1 MQKFFRGIVNHPKLI
16 ITIFI
21 VATLICAVL
30 QSMVGV
36 NYDMT
41 AYLPEDSHSTVSLEI
56 MQNEFDGDIPNAR
69 VMVRNV
75 TIPEALE
82 YKEKILAC
90 EGVTDVMWL
99 DDATSIYVPLSQLDT
114 DTVETYYK
122 DNNALFTVTI
132 AEDKCIEAVDE
143 IRAVIGED
151 NAMSGDA
158 VSTALATTSTV
169 EQILKITIFAV
180 ICVFVI
186 LLITTPSWI
195 EPLVVL
201 GGIGVAVVLNM
212 GTNLIFGE
220 ISFVTNAAGS
230 ILQLAVSLDYSVF
243 LMHRYEECLKNDPDP
258 KNAMVDALCKSTTS
272 ILSSGL
278 TTVIG
283 FVALVFMRFGIGPDL
298 GLALAKG
305 IAISLIVVFVFMPVF
320 ILALHKPLQK
330 TKHRPILPSF
340 KKFSKVVYRTMIPM
354 VCVFAIFVAPSFLAS
369 NENAF
374 FYGSSEI
381 FGTNT
386 QLGVDSEA
394 IEEVFGKSDT
404 YVLMVPRGN
413 TATEKELSEA
423 LHKIPE
429 VKGILSYVD
438 TVGTEIPMSYL
449 DDDTLSQLVSE
460 NYSRMVLT
468 VETDYEGEQTFD
480 LVETIRNVANEYYS
494 DSYYLVGEGVS
505 TYDLM
510 DTITADTLKVN
521 FIAIAAVF
529 IVLLISFKSIGLP
542 IILVLG
548 IETAIWI
555 NLAIPYFTDTTVHY
569 IAYLIISSVQLGAT
583 VDYAIL
589 MTDRY
594 IENRQTKN
602 KKDAIQETIANVA
615 VSILTSGTVLTIVGL
630 LLGFIS
636 THGILSQLG
645 IFVGRG
651 ALLSLAIV
659 LFVIPGLL
667 YLLDGVIQKTTL
679 GAKWYRNTAE
689 TKENISK

>member
-1 MQKFFRGIVNHPKLI
+1 MQRFFRGIVNHPKLI

-21 VATLICAVL
+21 IATLICAVL
-30 QSMVGV
+30 QGLVNV

-41 AYLPEDSHSTVSLEI
+41 AYLPNDSHSTVTIEI
-56 MQNEFDGDIPNAR
+56 MQKEFDGDIPNAR

-82 YKEKILAC
+82 YKEKILSC
-90 EGVTDVMWL
+90 DGVTDVMWL

-114 DTVETYYK
+114 DTLETYYK
-122 DNNALFTVTI
+122 DNTALFTVTI
-132 AEDKCIEAVDE
+132 ADDKRIEAVDA

-230 ILQLAVSLDYSVF
+230 ILHLAVSLDYSVF

-283 FVALVFMRFGIGPDL
+283 FIALVFMRFGIGPDL

-305 IAISLIVVFVFMPVF
+305 IAISLIIVFVFMPVF

-340 KKFSKVVYRTMIPM
+340 AKFSKVVYRTMIPM
-354 VCVFAIFVAPSFLAS
+354 VCVFAILVVPSFLAS

-381 FGTNT
+381 FGTDT

-413 TATEKELSEA
+413 TATEKELSDA

-429 VKGILSYVD
+429 VKSILSYVD

-449 DDDTLSQLVSE
+449 DDDTLSQLISE

-480 LVETIRNVANEYYS
+480 LVETIRNVASEYYS

-529 IVLLISFKSIGLP
+529 IVLFFSFKSIGLP
-542 IILVLG
+542 VILVLG

-555 NLAIPYFTDTTVHY
+555 NLAIPYFADTTVHY

-589 MTDRY
+589 MTDRH

-602 KKDAIQETIANVA
+602 KKDAIQETVATVA
-615 VSILTSGTVLTIVGL
+615 VSILTSATVLTIVGL

>member
-1 MQKFFRGIVNHPKLI
+1 MQRFFRGIVNHPKLI

-21 VATLICAVL
+21 IATLICAVL
-30 QSMVGV
+30 QGLVNV

-41 AYLPEDSHSTVSLEI
+41 AYLPNDSHSTVSIEI
-56 MQNEFDGDIPNAR
+56 MQKEFDGDIPNAR

-82 YKEKILAC
+82 YKEKILSC
-90 EGVTDVMWL
+90 DGVTDVMWL

-114 DTVETYYK
+114 DTLETYYK
-122 DNNALFTVTI
+122 DNTALFTVTI
-132 AEDKCIEAVDE
+132 ADDKRIEAVDA

-230 ILQLAVSLDYSVF
+230 ILHLAVSLDYSVF

-283 FVALVFMRFGIGPDL
+283 FIALVFMRFGIGPDL

-305 IAISLIVVFVFMPVF
+305 IAISLIIVFVFMPVF

-340 KKFSKVVYRTMIPM
+340 AKFSKVVYRTMIPM
-354 VCVFAIFVAPSFLAS
+354 VCVFAILVVPSFLAS

-381 FGTNT
+381 FGTDT

-413 TATEKELSEA
+413 TATEKELSDA

-429 VKGILSYVD
+429 VKSILSYVD

-449 DDDTLSQLVSE
+449 DDDTLSQLISE

-480 LVETIRNVANEYYS
+480 LVETIRNVASEYYS

-529 IVLLISFKSIGLP
+529 IVLFFSFKSIGLP
-542 IILVLG
+542 VILVLG

-555 NLAIPYFTDTTVHY
+555 NLAIPYFADTTVHY
-569 IAYLIISSVQLGAT
+569 IASFVSDKNKNVESVQ
-583 VDYAIL
+583 
-589 MTDRY
+589 
-594 IENRQTKN
+594 
-602 KKDAIQETIANVA
+602 
-615 VSILTSGTVLTIVGL
+615 
-630 LLGFIS
+630 
-636 THGILSQLG
+636 
-645 IFVGRG
+645 
-651 ALLSLAIV
+651 
-659 LFVIPGLL
+659 FVIQSEAITIPEAPIVAAPTEEKLTFWQKLLRLFGL
-667 YLLDGVIQKTTL
+667 Y
-679 GAKWYRNTAE
+679 
-689 TKENISK
+689 

>member
-1 MQKFFRGIVNHPKLI
+1 MQRFFRGIVNHPKLI

-21 VATLICAVL
+21 IATLICAVL
-30 QSMVGV
+30 QGLVNV

-41 AYLPEDSHSTVSLEI
+41 AYLPNDSHSTVTIEI
-56 MQNEFDGDIPNAR
+56 MQKEFDGDIPNAR

-82 YKEKILAC
+82 YKEKILSC
-90 EGVTDVMWL
+90 DGVTDVMWL

-114 DTVETYYK
+114 DTLETYYK
-122 DNNALFTVTI
+122 DNTALFTVTI
-132 AEDKCIEAVDE
+132 ADDKRIEAVDA

-230 ILQLAVSLDYSVF
+230 ILHLAVSLDYSVF

-283 FVALVFMRFGIGPDL
+283 FIALVFMRFGIGPDL

-305 IAISLIVVFVFMPVF
+305 IAISLIIVFVFMPVF

-340 KKFSKVVYRTMIPM
+340 AKFSKVVYRTMIPM
-354 VCVFAIFVAPSFLAS
+354 VCVFAILVVPSFLAS

-381 FGTNT
+381 FGTDT

-413 TATEKELSEA
+413 TATEKELSDA

-429 VKGILSYVD
+429 VKSILSYVD

-449 DDDTLSQLVSE
+449 DDDTLSQLISE

-480 LVETIRNVANEYYS
+480 LVETIRNVASEYYS

-529 IVLLISFKSIGLP
+529 IVLFFSFKSIGLP
-542 IILVLG
+542 VILVLG

-555 NLAIPYFTDTTVHY
+555 NLAIPYFADTTVHY

-602 KKDAIQETIANVA
+602 KKDAIQETVATVA
-615 VSILTSGTVLTIVGL
+615 VSILTSATVLTIVGL

>member
-16 ITIFI
+16 ITIFL

-30 QSMVGV
+30 QGMVDV

-41 AYLPEDSHSTVSLEI
+41 AYLPDDSHSTVSIEI
-56 MQNEFDGDIPNAR
+56 MQKEFDGDIPNAR

-90 EGVTDVMWL
+90 DGVTDVMWL

-114 DTVETYYK
+114 DTLETYYK
-122 DNNALFTVTI
+122 DNTALFTVTI
-132 AEDKCIEAVDE
+132 ADDKRIEAVDA

-283 FVALVFMRFGIGPDL
+283 FIALVFMRFGIGPDL

-305 IAISLIVVFVFMPVF
+305 IAISLIIVFVFMPVF

-340 KKFSKVVYRTMIPM
+340 AKFSKFIYRTMIPM
-354 VCVFAIFVAPSFLAS
+354 VCVFAILVVPSFLAS

-381 FGTNT
+381 FGTDT

-413 TATEKELSEA
+413 TATEKELSDA

-429 VKGILSYVD
+429 VKSILSYVD

-449 DDDTLSQLVSE
+449 DDDTLSQLISE

-468 VETDYEGEQTFD
+468 VETDYEGESTFN
-480 LVETIRNVANEYYS
+480 LVKKIRNTANDYYP
-494 DSYYLVGEGVS
+494 DNYYFAGEGVS

-529 IVLLISFKSIGLP
+529 IVLLLSFKSIGLP
-542 IILVLG
+542 VILVLG

-555 NLAIPYFTDTTVHY
+555 NLAIPYFADTTVHY

-602 KKDAIQETIANVA
+602 KKDAIQETVATVA
-615 VSILTSGTVLTIVGL
+615 VSILTSATVLTIVGL

-679 GAKWYRNTAE
+679 GAKWYQNTTE

>member
-1 MQKFFRGIVNHPKLI
+1 MQKFFRGIVDHPKLI

-30 QSMVGV
+30 QSMVSV

-41 AYLPEDSHSTVSLEI
+41 EYLPEGSHSTVSLEI
-56 MQNEFDGDIPNAR
+56 MKNEFEGDIPNAR

-75 TIPEALE
+75 TIPEAME

-90 EGVTDVMWL
+90 EGVTSVMWL
-99 DDATSIYVPLSQLDT
+99 DDAANIYVPLNQLDT
-114 DTVETYYK
+114 GTVETYYK
-122 DNNALFTVTI
+122 DSTALFTVSV
-132 AEDKCIEAVDE
+132 ADGKLIEAVDE

-169 EQILKITIFAV
+169 EQIMKISVFAV
-180 ICVFVI
+180 ICVLVI
-186 LLITTPSWI
+186 LLVTTPSWI

-243 LMHRYEECLKNDPDP
+243 LMHRYEECLKNNPDH
-258 KNAMVDALCKSTTS
+258 KSAMVDALCKSTTS

-283 FVALVFMRFGIGPDL
+283 FIALVFMRFGIGPDL

-330 TKHRPILPSF
+330 TKHRPLLPSF
-340 KKFSKVVYRTMIPM
+340 TKFSKFVYRTMIPM
-354 VCVFAIFVAPSFLAS
+354 VCVFAILIVPSFLAS
-369 NENAF
+369 NENSF
-374 FYGSSEI
+374 FYGSSNI
-381 FGTNT
+381 FGENT

-394 IEEVFGKSDT
+394 IEEIFGKSDT
-404 YVLMVPRGN
+404 YVLIVPRGS

-423 LHKIPE
+423 LRELPE
-429 VKGILSYVD
+429 MKSILSYVD

-449 DDDTLSQLVSE
+449 DSDTLAQLVSE

-468 VETDYEGEQTFD
+468 VETDYEGEETFE
-480 LVETIRNVANEYYS
+480 LVEKIRTVANEYYP
-494 DSYYLVGEGVS
+494 DSYYLAGEGVS

-529 IVLLISFKSIGLP
+529 VVLLLSFKSIVLP
-542 IILVLG
+542 VILVLG

-555 NLAIPYFTDTTVHY
+555 NLAIPYFADTSVHY

-594 IENRQTKN
+594 IENRQKKN
-602 KKDAIQETIANVA
+602 KKAAIQKTVSNVT
-615 VSILTSGTVLTIVGL
+615 VSILTSATALTIVGF
-630 LLGFIS
+630 LLGIIS

-645 IFVGRG
+645 IFIGRG
-651 ALLSLAIV
+651 ALFSLAIV

-667 YLLDGVIQKTTL
+667 YLFDGVIQKTTL
-679 GAKWYRNTAE
+679 GAKWYRNTPE
-689 TKENISK
+689 KKENISK

>member
-1 MQKFFRGIVNHPKLI
+1 MQRFFRGIVNHPKLI

-21 VATLICAVL
+21 IATLICAVL
-30 QSMVGV
+30 QGLVNV

-41 AYLPEDSHSTVSLEI
+41 AYLPNDSHSTVSIEI
-56 MQNEFDGDIPNAR
+56 MQKEFDGDIPNAR

-82 YKEKILAC
+82 YKEKILSC
-90 EGVTDVMWL
+90 DGVTDVMWL

-114 DTVETYYK
+114 DTLETYYK
-122 DNNALFTVTI
+122 DNTALFTVTI
-132 AEDKCIEAVDE
+132 ADDKRIEAVDA

-230 ILQLAVSLDYSVF
+230 ILHLAVSLDYSVF

-283 FVALVFMRFGIGPDL
+283 FIALVFMRFGIGPDL

-305 IAISLIVVFVFMPVF
+305 IAISLIIVFVFMPVF

-340 KKFSKVVYRTMIPM
+340 AKFSKVVYRTMIPM
-354 VCVFAIFVAPSFLAS
+354 VCVFAILVVPSFLAS

-381 FGTNT
+381 FGTDT

-413 TATEKELSEA
+413 TATEKELSDA

-429 VKGILSYVD
+429 VKSILSYVD

-449 DDDTLSQLVSE
+449 DDDTLSQLISE

-480 LVETIRNVANEYYS
+480 LVETIRNVASEYYS

-529 IVLLISFKSIGLP
+529 IVLFFSFKSIGLP
-542 IILVLG
+542 VILVLG

-555 NLAIPYFTDTTVHY
+555 NLAIPYFADTTVHY

-602 KKDAIQETIANVA
+602 KKDAIQETVATVA
-615 VSILTSGTVLTIVGL
+615 VSILTSATVLTIVGL